1 MKDNKKKEDGFNED
15 VIEISDYQNV
25 EAIDSLENEGYISL
39 ELDDEIKEK
48 MGIDLTDEDI
58 KKMADS
64 LVNSL
69 FGNPDDETN

>member
-15 VIEISDYQNV
+15 VIELSDYQNI

-69 FGNPDDETN
+69 FGEPDDEN

>member
-15 VIEISDYQNV
+15 VIEISDYQNF
-25 EAIDSLENEGYISL
+25 EAIDSLEDEGYISL

>member
-1 MKDNKKKEDGFNED
+1 MKDNKKKENGSDND
-15 VIEISDYQNV
+15 NVIELSDYQNI

-48 MGIDLTDEDI
+48 MGVDLTDEDI

-69 FGNPDDETN
+69 FGEPDDEN

>member
-1 MKDNKKKEDGFNED
+1 MKDNKKKEDGSDND
-15 VIEISDYQNV
+15 NVIELSDYQNI

-48 MGIDLTDEDI
+48 MGIELTDEDI

-69 FGNPDDETN
+69 FGEPDDEN

>member
-39 ELDDEIKEK
+39 ELDDEIKEQMK
-48 MGIDLTDEDI
+48 I
-58 KKMADS
+58 
-64 LVNSL
+64 
-69 FGNPDDETN
+69 

>member
-15 VIEISDYQNV
+15 VIELSDYQNI
-25 EAIDSLENEGYISL
+25 EAVDSLENEGYISL
-39 ELDDEIKEK
+39 ELEDEIKEK
-48 MGIDLTDEDI
+48 MGIDLTDDDI

-69 FGNPDDETN
+69 FGKEDDETN

>member
-1 MKDNKKKEDGFNED
+1 MKDNKKKEDGSDND
-15 VIEISDYQNV
+15 NVIELSDYQNI

-69 FGNPDDETN
+69 FGEPDDEN

>member
-1 MKDNKKKEDGFNED
+1 MKDNKKKEDGSDND
-15 VIEISDYQNV
+15 NVIELSDYQNI

-48 MGIDLTDEDI
+48 MGVELTDEDI

-69 FGNPDDETN
+69 FGEPDDEN

>member
-25 EAIDSLENEGYISL
+25 EAIDSLEDEGYISL

>member
-15 VIEISDYQNV
+15 VIELSDYQNI

>member
-1 MKDNKKKEDGFNED
+1 MKDNKKKEDGSANAN
-15 VIEISDYQNV
+15 VIELSDYQNI

-69 FGNPDDETN
+69 FGEPDDEN

>member
-1 MKDNKKKEDGFNED
+1 MKDNKKKEDGSDND
-15 VIEISDYQNV
+15 NVIELSDYQNI

-48 MGIDLTDEDI
+48 MGVDLTDEDI

-69 FGNPDDETN
+69 FGEPDDEN

>member
-64 LVNSL
+64 LVNNL

>member
-1 MKDNKKKEDGFNED
+1 MKDNKKKEDGSDND
-15 VIEISDYQNV
+15 NVIELSDYQNI
-25 EAIDSLENEGYISL
+25 EAIDRLENEGYISL

-48 MGIDLTDEDI
+48 MGVDLTDEDI

-69 FGNPDDETN
+69 FGEPDDEN